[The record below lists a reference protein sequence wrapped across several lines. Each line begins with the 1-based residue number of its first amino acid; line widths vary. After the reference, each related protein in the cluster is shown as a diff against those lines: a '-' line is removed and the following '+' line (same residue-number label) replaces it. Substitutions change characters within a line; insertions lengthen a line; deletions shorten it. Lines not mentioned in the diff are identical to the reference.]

1 MTPIERQH
9 AIDEGRPID
18 RQQIA
23 LLHPD
28 YAAKILGY
36 RIEESNFQ
44 ADKLAEREINMYRR
58 YGVDKIMVTYT
69 KMKLYSNMM
78 VRDLK
83 DVDILDL
90 SAYTFDKE
98 KRQQVNYEAIER
110 IHNEIGDEIR
120 VTYGVSAPLTMAGGL
135 VPHTTILRGM
145 RKNPEAVHKLL
156 RFATDFIKQMADKF
170 SALGKLDYILFDP
183 VASGSLI
190 SPKQYREFAL
200 PYTKEIIAYL
210 RKYAD
215 HITLHVCGNTT
226 KVLKDIAATDADA
239 FSLDQEVDLNVA
251 KETVGHDIKLVG
263 NVDPTQVLMQGTPD
277 DVRQAVKENFQKAY
291 DSPNGYMILSGC
303 GTPYATPE
311 ENIEAYM
318 ETSRYYANCE
328 HQAARLK

>member
-1 MTPIERQH
+1 MTPIQRQK
-9 AIDEGRPID
+9 AIDEGKPID

-28 YAAKILGY
+28 YSAKILDY

-44 ADKLAEREINMYRR
+44 ANKLAKREINMYKR

-83 DVDILDL
+83 DVDILD
-90 SAYTFDKE
+90 STAYTFDKE

-110 IHNEIGDEIR
+110 IHEAIGDEIR

-145 RKNPEAVHKLL
+145 RKKPEAVHKLL

-170 SALGKLDYILFDP
+170 SELGKLDYILFDP
-183 VASGSLI
+183 VASGSLL

-200 PYTKEIIAYL
+200 PYTKEIITYL
-210 RKYAD
+210 HQYAD
-215 HITLHVCGNTT
+215 HITLHVCGNTS
-226 KVLKDIAATDADA
+226 KVLKDISETGADA
-239 FSLDQEVDLNVA
+239 FSLDQEVDLALA
-251 KETVGHDIKLVG
+251 KETIGNDIKLVG
-263 NVDPTQVLMQGTPD
+263 NIDPTQVLMQGTPD
-277 DVRQAVKENFQKAY
+277 DVRKAVKENFQKAY
-291 DSPNGYMILSGC
+291 DSPKGYMILSGC

-318 ETSRYYANCE
+318 EASRYYANCK
-328 HQAARLK
+328 HQTERLR